1 MLMCISNSIECTKRV
16 QLSTVTTLT
25 GLIDKASGMIEF
37 TPSKGHHYRPPST
50 KRSLSSAITQPGRN
64 SREGTPASS
73 VQETQSVSRAATI
86 AKPTST
92 ISQEAQLLEDS
103 YRLTMRYGNEYMDET
118 PLVGEPG
125 AFKLNKSRE
134 APRSTASTTERK
146 ATPIPESE
154 DPPAETTTTVEL
166 PPRKHS
172 KGGDK
177 SPTSATAKEKK
188 MRRKSKAAG
197 ATTTVSTPK

>member
-1 MLMCISNSIECTKRV
+1 MLACISTCVESTKKV

-25 GLIDKASGMIEF
+25 GLIEKASGMLEF
-37 TPSKGHHYRPPST
+37 TPSRGHHYRPPSK
-50 KRSLSSAITQPGRN
+50 KRSLSSAITQPGRS

-73 VQETQSVSRAATI
+73 IQETQSVSRSATV

-92 ISQEAQLLEDS
+92 LSQEAQLLEDS

-125 AFKLNKSRE
+125 AFKLNKIRE
-134 APRSTASTTERK
+134 APRSIAATTERN
-146 ATPIPESE
+146 ASPILEPEV
-154 DPPAETTTTVEL
+154 PPIETTTTVEI

-177 SPTSATAKEKK
+177 SPTSATVKEKK
-188 MRRKSKAAG
+188 MRRKSKVAG
-197 ATTTVSTPK
+197 STTTVSTPK